1 MAQDAEVDFS
11 VFFIGPTAGQ
21 GDQHAV
27 LDAILRES
35 RLAED
40 LGFDAIWLAEHHF
53 DASFSTIPSPNLLM
67 AALSQITSRVKLG
80 CGINV
85 LPFHHPLR
93 IAEEGAML
101 DLLTHGRFQWGI
113 GRGITGHEFHS
124 FGLEPGKSRAIFNE
138 IHDAVIAA
146 WTTGRMEIEGGN
158 FETPSTEIAPSVVQR
173 PHPPVW
179 VTAQSP
185 ASVEWAA
192 ERDYPAMQIG
202 ESLEVGRRQL
212 ETYRA
217 AAKKAGTQTR
227 RGGIVPLR
235 MIHVAKTDAQ
245 AREEA
250 AERVLAFWDHTAR
263 TAAPDYKSPGPAKD
277 AQGYEYWLKNN
288 PGRHRTLSYEL
299 LCEAGL
305 VIAGSPDTVIAG
317 IRRQIDALECRHI
330 MCDFW
335 RPSSMDKRAES
346 MRLFACEVMPTFG
359 SAGSRGTRMAASV

>member
-1 MAQDAEVDFS
+1 MVEFS

-21 GDQHAV
+21 GDQRDV
-27 LDAILRES
+27 LDAILREA
-35 RLAED
+35 RLAEA
-40 LGFDAIWLAEHHF
+40 LGFEAIWLAEHHF

-67 AALSQITSRVKLG
+67 AALSQITDRIKLG

-101 DLLTHGRFQWGI
+101 DLLTRGRFQWGI
-113 GRGITGHEFHS
+113 GRGITGHEFQS
-124 FGLEPGKSRAIFNE
+124 FRLAPAASRAMFNE
-138 IHDAVIAA
+138 IHDAVISA
-146 WTTGRMEIEGGN
+146 WTTGRMEFKG
-158 FETPSTEIAPSVVQR
+158 ETIDVPATEIAPSVVQR

-192 ERDYPAMQIG
+192 AHGYPAMQIG
-202 ESLEVGRRQL
+202 ESLKVGRRQL
-212 ETYRA
+212 ERYCA
-217 AAKKAGTQTR
+217 AAKKVGAATKG
-227 RGGIVPLR
+227 GGIVPLR
-235 MIHVAKTDAQ
+235 MIYVAETDVL

-263 TAAPDYKSPGPAKD
+263 TAAPDYKSPGPAKN
-277 AQGYEYWLKNN
+277 AEGYEYWLKSN
-288 PGRHRTLSYEL
+288 PGRHGALSYES

-305 VIAGSPDTVIAG
+305 VIAGAPETVIAG
-317 IRRQIDALECRHI
+317 IQRQIDALECSHI

-335 RPSSMDKRAES
+335 RPSGIDKRAAS
-346 MRLFACEVMPTFG
+346 MRLFAAEVMPAFRA
-359 SAGSRGTRMAASV
+359 AGSYGTRTAASA